1 MDHFADIPTHSA
13 KRHKSCRILS
23 PSQNT
28 LSDTQQYVTN
38 TAKFCPPLKTYSQT
52 LSNTSSILSNSV
64 PQSIYT
70 QYAVPRFRSDR
81 ALILGNCYHTT
92 PSRAFSRL
100 SPPSQPARPTCR
112 AKRCPRHVQSSV
124 RKSNGNDVHS
134 ARPVGLMD
142 KVSASGAGD
151 SRFESW
157 TGHTFCSL
165 APSKFRCSFSSGVLR
180 WFPGGCTFFRE

>member
-64 PQSIYT
+64 PQTINT
-70 QYAVPRFRSDR
+70 QSAVSRFRSDR
-81 ALILGNCYHTT
+81 ALEWITLWTSPRTMQNGTNIAKFCPPLKTYSQTLTNTSPILLNSVPLSKHTLRH
-92 PSRAFSRL
+92 SAIRHQSCQIL
-100 SPPSQPARPTCR
+100 SPKQYTRNM
-112 AKRCPRHVQSSV
+112 QF
-124 RKSNGNDVHS
+124 
-134 ARPVGLMD
+134 PVSGRTGL
-142 KVSASGAGD
+142 
-151 SRFESW
+151 
-157 TGHTFCSL
+157 
-165 APSKFRCSFSSGVLR
+165 
-180 WFPGGCTFFRE
+180 

>member
-23 PSQNT
+23 SSQNT

-64 PQSIYT
+64 PQTIYT
-70 QYAVPRFRSDR
+70 QYAVSRFRSDR

-92 PSRAFSRL
+92 NAFRSRVARL
-100 SPPSQPARPTCR
+100 LFGSHMPHPAYS
-112 AKRCPRHVQSSV
+112 AKH
-124 RKSNGNDVHS
+124 
-134 ARPVGLMD
+134 AY
-142 KVSASGAGD
+142 SAS
-151 SRFESW
+151 
-157 TGHTFCSL
+157 
-165 APSKFRCSFSSGVLR
+165 
-180 WFPGGCTFFRE
+180 CTDPL

>member
-13 KRHKSCRILS
+13 KRHKSCQILS

-64 PQSIYT
+64 PQTIYT